1 MSRLFALDQNFPDPI
16 VSALSRYQVDA
27 ELVRID
33 GIDPRMPILDDWQVL
48 LALHH
53 HPRPWDGLITT
64 DSSMLNQARE
74 LVVLAQTRL
83 SLVVAID
90 AGHNPVKASGLVFAH
105 LGGICRQTT
114 PHTPQVWSLKA
125 TTRVT
130 AVGDLVTRY
139 ASHNNRAAKDVWDE
153 YRLSPAELAA
163 DPLA

>member
-1 MSRLFALDQNFPDPI
+1 
-16 VSALSRYQVDA
+16 
-27 ELVRID
+27 
-33 GIDPRMPILDDWQVL
+33 MPILDDWQVL